1 MNSYPIYMLQ
11 LGKRWKIVFPEGQE
25 DIGHCDFWEE
35 TVSHLVA
42 DFFEVPQRKLV
53 NLPYCQRRARICGDK
68 VYYGEKP
75 WQTLLARI
83 MKAVGNEN
91 LVFVHDEHERR
102 LEADVREFKRL
113 LK

>member
-1 MNSYPIYMLQ
+1 VHSYPIYLLH
-11 LGKRWKIVFPEGQE
+11 LGKRWQVVFPEDKE

-42 DFFEVPQRKLV
+42 DFFNVPERSLV
-53 NLPYCQRRARICGDK
+53 NLPYSQRRARICGDK

-75 WQTLLARI
+75 RQALLTSI
-83 MKAVGNEN
+83 KKAVGNEN
-91 LVFVHDEHERR
+91 LVFVHDEHEQR

-113 LK
+113 MK